1 MVVAIVVVVVVVK
14 DVEVEGG
21 RCGGGRPI
29 SHIIILPSF
38 FFFFGVES
46 GYTVSKYLRLAP
58 NSICYYIKTCS
69 RLLIFRAAG
78 LVPGDT
84 DREDTGYWGK

>member
-1 MVVAIVVVVVVVK
+1 MVVAIVVVVVVVE

-46 GYTVSKYLRLAP
+46 GYYVSKYLLLAP
-58 NSICYYIKTCS
+58 NSICYYIKMSVSHPATIICP
-69 RLLIFRAAG
+69 RLIVILLACG
-78 LVPGDT
+78 C
-84 DREDTGYWGK
+84 